1 MLAPGRFAVIGVHP
15 SRWPRVGA
23 SLRMSQGGTG
33 TARLDSR
40 LSGRKSRVIA
50 ISRGKRDLS
59 KLNVSHFITIS
70 FTSRYRLQM
79 TSHCI
84 VLSVFATI
92 ERLQLLLLLWLKRRR
107 NRRYCV
113 HPIFQLR
120 ETFGEYHHLMQQFLS
135 DDEKCLAYIR
145 MRPDTFKTLLEMI
158 GPHIEKRTTNFRKPL
173 PATERLVITLR

>member
-1 MLAPGRFAVIGVHP
+1 MFQLEKKIDKKNHNT
-15 SRWPRVGA
+15 
-23 SLRMSQGGTG
+23 LTCKH
-33 TARLDSR
+33 
-40 LSGRKSRVIA
+40 SGIILQLVKVSIA

-84 VLSVFATI
+84 VLSVFATM
-92 ERLQLLLLLWLKRRR
+92 EKLQLLLLLWLKRRR
-107 NRRYCV
+107 NRRYWV

-120 ETFGEYHHLMQQFLS
+120 ETFGEYHHLMQQVLS

-158 GPHIEKRTTNFRKPL
+158 GPHIEKRTINFLYLR
-173 PATERLVITLR
+173 RTLAENCI